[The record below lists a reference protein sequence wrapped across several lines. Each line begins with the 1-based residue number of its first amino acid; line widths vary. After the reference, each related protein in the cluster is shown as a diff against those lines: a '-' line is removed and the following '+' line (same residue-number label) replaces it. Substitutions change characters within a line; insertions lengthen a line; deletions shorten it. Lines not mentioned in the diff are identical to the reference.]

1 MYSVQTHEPTGT
13 DIFFNVSCECGK
25 DKVTLPP
32 NLGANVLPAEE
43 DRSFN
48 KRTPK
53 VRRSKYALERSLSIA
68 DDFCLGLSVPI
79 MLRINCRNIWVR
91 IYYVYQPMG
100 AHAQLSGI
108 EVTVVLNSS

>member
-13 DIFFNVSCECGK
+13 DIRFFNVSCECGK

-32 NLGANVLPAEE
+32 NLGANVLLAEE

-48 KRTPK
+48 KRTLK

-79 MLRINCRNIWVR
+79 MLDIDWRYRDFVELVSTVIL
-91 IYYVYQPMG
+91 IYCKVKEM
-100 AHAQLSGI
+100 
-108 EVTVVLNSS
+108 